1 MGNVGVSTYEG
12 DNRTTEGAILE
23 ALERMN
29 KQDVQSVTH
38 FILDPVALFILGV
51 TSKRCM
57 TISDISPAVNL
68 PVATCYKL
76 VYQMEELGLMSK
88 CGMSRNTGRGKA
100 ATYTSVLK
108 SLNLELRNGCMS
120 IVVTWKNG
128 QTVLFRKD
136 LNALVS
142 TPATIGQGHE
152 RDLPAAQ
159 PISLSD
165 IDQVKSFEPDGS
177 LLNKRCKTS
186 PLSE

>member
-1 MGNVGVSTYEG
+1 MSIYEG

-29 KQDVQSVTH
+29 KQDVQSITH

-51 TSKRCM
+51 TSKKCM

-100 ATYTSVLK
+100 ATYTSVMK
-108 SLNLELRNGCMS
+108 TLNLELKNGFMS

-128 QTVLFRKD
+128 RTVLFKKD
-136 LNALVS
+136 LNS
-142 TPATIGQGHE
+142 SISSPAIIGQGHE
-152 RDLPAAQ
+152 RDLPVAQ
-159 PISLSD
+159 PICPTD
-165 IDQVKSFEPDGS
+165 VDQVRSFEPDGS
-177 LLNKRCKTS
+177 LLNKRCKAS
-186 PLSE
+186 SLSE